1 MITMRFGSDEILGV
15 RLKDDAGE
23 PLDDA
28 EVTYEILDKN
38 GASRTSGT
46 MQRNELQDTE
56 AGAAYEVQVNTNDFV
71 DLSKINYARPKPQNF
86 FARIIANDDDAE
98 SLIRLHVHHDT
109 D

>member
-15 RLKDDAGE
+15 RLKDDAGD

-46 MQRNELQDTE
+46 LQRNELQDTA
-56 AGAAYEVQVNTNDFV
+56 AGAAYEKQINTNEFV
-71 DLSKINYARPKPQNF
+71 DTVAINYARPKPQNF
-86 FARIIANDDDAE
+86 KAKIIANGDDAE
-98 SLIRLHVHHDT
+98 SLIRIHVHHDT